1 VRRLLKR
8 LLRSGCDGTDVVDDG
23 DTADRGNIM
32 FRRALRRTAIAALA
46 AAVASCIA
54 GFAPADASPP
64 THDRSV
70 VKNVA
75 VTIPPLAECP
85 GPVPGTS
92 IDLVFTD
99 IFHLQFTEDTFHVG
113 GTQTGTFVVRSATGE
128 ALASGHFTT
137 TFSDQGPGFP
147 TEAFT
152 NHVNAIG
159 KSADGTPVR
168 IHLAQHFT
176 ITPNGDV
183 TVDRV
188 TASCG

>member
-1 VRRLLKR
+1 
-8 LLRSGCDGTDVVDDG
+8 
-23 DTADRGNIM
+23 M
-32 FRRALRRTAIAALA
+32 
-46 AAVASCIA
+46 
-54 GFAPADASPP
+54 
-64 THDRSV
+64 
-70 VKNVA
+70 
-75 VTIPPLAECP
+75 
-85 GPVPGTS
+85 
-92 IDLVFTD
+92 
-99 IFHLQFTEDTFHVG
+99 
-113 GTQTGTFVVRSATGE
+113 RSATGE

-159 KSADGTPVR
+159 RGADGTLVR

-176 ITPNGDV
+176 VTPNGDV

>member
-1 VRRLLKR
+1 
-8 LLRSGCDGTDVVDDG
+8 
-23 DTADRGNIM
+23 M
-32 FRRALRRTAIAALA
+32 FRRALSRTTIAALA
-46 AAVASCIA
+46 AAVATCMA

-64 THDRSV
+64 THEKSV
-70 VKNVA
+70 VKNVE
-75 VTIPPLAECP
+75 VTIPQLEQCP
-85 GPVPGTS
+85 GPDPTAT

-99 IFHLQFTEDTFHVG
+99 IFHLIFTEDTFHVG

-128 ALASGHFTT
+128 FLASGHFTT

-152 NHVNAIG
+152 NNVIAIG
-159 KSADGTPVR
+159 RAADGTR
-168 IHLAQHFT
+168 IQIHLAQHFT

>member
-1 VRRLLKR
+1 
-8 LLRSGCDGTDVVDDG
+8 
-23 DTADRGNIM
+23 M
-32 FRRALRRTAIAALA
+32 FRRALSRTAIAAFA
-46 AAVASCIA
+46 AAVATCMA

-64 THDRSV
+64 THEKSV
-70 VKNVA
+70 VKDVA
-75 VTIPPLAECP
+75 VTIPPLTECP
-85 GPVPGTS
+85 GPDPTAT
-92 IDLVFTD
+92 IDIVFTD
-99 IFHLQFTEDTFHVG
+99 IFHLIFTEDTFHVG

-128 ALASGHFTT
+128 VLASGHFTT

-152 NHVNAIG
+152 SHVNVSG
-159 KSADGTPVR
+159 KAADGTRVQ
-168 IHLAQHFT
+168 IHLAQPFT

>member
-1 VRRLLKR
+1 VH
-8 LLRSGCDGTDVVDDG
+8 VVDGG
-23 DTADRGNIM
+23 DASDRGNIM
-32 FRRALRRTAIAALA
+32 FRRAQWRIAIAALA
-46 AAVASCIA
+46 AAVATCIA

-64 THDRSV
+64 THEMSV
-70 VKNVA
+70 IKDVE

-85 GPVPGTS
+85 AGDAAS

-99 IFHLQFTEDTFHVG
+99 IFHLTSTEDTFHVT

-128 ALASGHFTT
+128 ALASGHFTA

-147 TEAFT
+147 TLSST
-152 NHVNAIG
+152 NNVIATG
-159 KSADGTPVR
+159 TAADGTRVQ
-168 IHLAQHFT
+168 IHLTQHIT

>member
-1 VRRLLKR
+1 
-8 LLRSGCDGTDVVDDG
+8 
-23 DTADRGNIM
+23 M
-32 FRRALRRTAIAALA
+32 FRRAQWRIAIAALA
-46 AAVASCIA
+46 AAVATCVA
-54 GFAPADASPP
+54 GFAPADAAPP
-64 THDRSV
+64 THEKSV
-70 VKNVA
+70 VKDIA

-99 IFHLQFTEDTFHVG
+99 IFHLIFTEDTFHVG

-128 ALASGHFTT
+128 AIASGHFTA

-152 NHVNAIG
+152 SHVNVSGEA
-159 KSADGTPVR
+159 ADGTTVR

-176 ITPNGDV
+176 VTPSGDV
-183 TVDRV
+183 TVERI

>member
-1 VRRLLKR
+1 
-8 LLRSGCDGTDVVDDG
+8 
-23 DTADRGNIM
+23 M
-32 FRRALRRTAIAALA
+32 
-46 AAVASCIA
+46 
-54 GFAPADASPP
+54 
-64 THDRSV
+64 
-70 VKNVA
+70 VKDVA

-85 GPVPGTS
+85 GPVSGTS
-92 IDLVFTD
+92 IDLLFTD
-99 IFHLQFTEDTFHVG
+99 IFHLQFTEETFHVG

-128 ALASGHFTT
+128 AIASGHFTT

-152 NHVNAIG
+152 NHVNVSG
-159 KSADGTPVR
+159 LTADGTRVN

-176 ITPNGDV
+176 VTPNGDV

>member
-1 VRRLLKR
+1 
-8 LLRSGCDGTDVVDDG
+8 
-23 DTADRGNIM
+23 M
-32 FRRALRRTAIAALA
+32 FGRALRRLTIAALT
-46 AAVASCIA
+46 AAVVTGIA

-64 THDRSV
+64 THDKSV
-70 VKNVA
+70 VKNVE

-92 IDLVFTD
+92 IDLLFTD
-99 IFHLQFTEDTFHVG
+99 IFHLIFTEDTFHVG
-113 GTQTGTFVVRSATGE
+113 GTQTGTFVVRSATGD

-147 TEAFT
+147 TLAST
-152 NHVNAIG
+152 SNVIAVG
-159 KSADGTPVR
+159 KAADGTRVQ
-168 IHLAQHFT
+168 IHLTQHFT

-183 TVDRV
+183 TVDRI

>member
-1 VRRLLKR
+1 MKR
-8 LLRSGCDGTDVVDDG
+8 SLTCWREGTRVVDGG
-23 DTADRGNIM
+23 DAEDRGNIM
-32 FRRALRRTAIAALA
+32 FRRALWRVTIAALA
-46 AAVASCIA
+46 AAVVSSIA
-54 GFAPADASPP
+54 GFAPAGASPP
-64 THDRSV
+64 THEKSV
-70 VKNVA
+70 VKDVA

-92 IDLVFTD
+92 IDLAFTD
-99 IFHLQFTEDTFHVG
+99 IFHLIFTEETFHVG

-152 NHVNAIG
+152 SNLIATG
-159 KSADGTPVR
+159 TTADGTRVQV
-168 IHLAQHFT
+168 HLSQHFT

>member
-1 VRRLLKR
+1 
-8 LLRSGCDGTDVVDDG
+8 
-23 DTADRGNIM
+23 M
-32 FRRALRRTAIAALA
+32 FRWAQWRIAIAAVA
-46 AAVASCIA
+46 AAVATCVA

-64 THDRSV
+64 THEKSV
-70 VKNVA
+70 VKDVA

-85 GPVPGTS
+85 GPIPGTS

-128 ALASGHFTT
+128 ALASGHFTA

-152 NHVNAIG
+152 SHVNVSGRA
-159 KSADGTPVR
+159 ADGTPVQ

-176 ITPNGDV
+176 VTPNGDV
-183 TVDRV
+183 TVDRI

>member
-1 VRRLLKR
+1 
-8 LLRSGCDGTDVVDDG
+8 
-23 DTADRGNIM
+23 M
-32 FRRALRRTAIAALA
+32 FRRALSRTAIAAFA
-46 AAVASCIA
+46 AAVATYMA

-64 THDRSV
+64 THEKSV
-70 VKNVA
+70 VKNVE
-75 VTIPPLAECP
+75 VTIPQLAECP
-85 GPVPGTS
+85 GPDPTAT

-99 IFHLQFTEDTFHVG
+99 IFHLIFTEDTFHVG

-128 ALASGHFTT
+128 FLASGHFTT

-152 NHVNAIG
+152 NNVIAIG
-159 KSADGTPVR
+159 RAADGTR
-168 IHLAQHFT
+168 IQIHLAQHFT

>member
-1 VRRLLKR
+1 
-8 LLRSGCDGTDVVDDG
+8 
-23 DTADRGNIM
+23 M
-32 FRRALRRTAIAALA
+32 FRRAQRRIAIAALA
-46 AAVASCIA
+46 AAVATGMA

-64 THDRSV
+64 THDKTV
-70 VKNVA
+70 VKNVEL
-75 VTIPPLAECP
+75 TIPALAECP

-99 IFHLQFTEDTFHVG
+99 IFHLIFTDDTFHVG
-113 GTQTGTFVVRSATGE
+113 GTQTGTFVVRSSTGD
-128 ALASGHFTT
+128 ALASGRFTS

-147 TEAFT
+147 TQAFT
-152 NHVNAIG
+152 SHLSATG
-159 KSADGTPVR
+159 KAADGTRVN

>member
-1 VRRLLKR
+1 
-8 LLRSGCDGTDVVDDG
+8 
-23 DTADRGNIM
+23 M
-32 FRRALRRTAIAALA
+32 FRRAPSRFAIAAAA
-46 AAVASCIA
+46 AAVTICMA
-54 GFAPADASPP
+54 GFAPAAASPP
-64 THDRSV
+64 THEKSV
-70 VKNVA
+70 VKDVA
-75 VTIPPLAECP
+75 VTIPALAECP
-85 GPVPGTS
+85 GPGTS

-113 GTQTGTFVVRSATGE
+113 GTQTGRFVVRSATGA

-152 NHVNAIG
+152 SHVNAIG
-159 KSADGTPVR
+159 KAADGTRVR

-176 ITPNGDV
+176 VTPNGDV
-183 TVDRV
+183 TVDRI

>member
-1 VRRLLKR
+1 VH
-8 LLRSGCDGTDVVDDG
+8 VVDGG
-23 DTADRGNIM
+23 DASDRGNIMFM
-32 FRRALRRTAIAALA
+32 FRRALRRITIAALV
-46 AAVASCIA
+46 AAVVTGIA

-64 THDRSV
+64 THEKSV
-70 VKNVA
+70 VKDVA

-85 GPVPGTS
+85 AGDAAS
-92 IDLVFTD
+92 IDLLFTD
-99 IFHLQFTEDTFHVG
+99 IFHLIFTEDTFHVG

-152 NHVNAIG
+152 NNVIATG
-159 KSADGTPVR
+159 MAADGTRVQ
-168 IHLAQHFT
+168 IHLTQHFT
-176 ITPNGDV
+176 VTPNGDV
-183 TVDRV
+183 TVDRI

>member
-1 VRRLLKR
+1 
-8 LLRSGCDGTDVVDDG
+8 
-23 DTADRGNIM
+23 M
-32 FRRALRRTAIAALA
+32 FRRAQWRIAIAALA
-46 AAVASCIA
+46 AAVATCMA

-64 THDRSV
+64 THEKSV
-70 VKNVA
+70 VKDIA

-99 IFHLQFTEDTFHVG
+99 IFHLIFTEDTFHVG

-128 ALASGHFTT
+128 AIASGHFTA

-152 NHVNAIG
+152 SHVNVSG
-159 KSADGTPVR
+159 KAADGTTVR

-176 ITPNGDV
+176 VTPSGDV
-183 TVDRV
+183 TVDRI

>member
-1 VRRLLKR
+1 VR
-8 LLRSGCDGTDVVDDG
+8 VVDG
-23 DTADRGNIM
+23 GGVPDRGNIM
-32 FRRALRRTAIAALA
+32 FRRALWRIAIAALA
-46 AAVASCIA
+46 AAVVSCVA

-64 THDRSV
+64 THEKSV
-70 VKNVA
+70 VKNVEL
-75 VTIPPLAECP
+75 TIPQLAECP

-99 IFHLQFTEDTFHVG
+99 IFHLIFTDDTFHVG

-128 ALASGHFTT
+128 PLASGHFTG

-152 NHVNAIG
+152 SHLNATG
-159 KSADGTPVR
+159 KAADGTRVR

>member
-1 VRRLLKR
+1 
-8 LLRSGCDGTDVVDDG
+8 
-23 DTADRGNIM
+23 M
-32 FRRALRRTAIAALA
+32 FRRAQWRIAIAAVT
-46 AAVASCIA
+46 AAVATCVA

-64 THDRSV
+64 THEKSV

-85 GPVPGTS
+85 GPIPGTS

-99 IFHLQFTEDTFHVG
+99 IFHATFTEDTFHVG

-128 ALASGHFTT
+128 ALASGHFTA

-152 NHVNAIG
+152 SHVNVSGRA
-159 KSADGTPVR
+159 ADGTLVQ

-176 ITPNGDV
+176 VTPNGDV
-183 TVDRV
+183 TVDRI